1 MTAHRYAMA
10 ELGGDYARGGAGLVL
25 TGLPLVLLPMHWIV
39 TVAFGAAALV
49 FLAFLVRTWLRHR
62 SMIEADA
69 QGIVAH
75 GPLGTRFA
83 WRDLTGFKLRY
94 FSVRRDRQRGWM
106 QLDLRGGGRRLR
118 IESTISGFDDL
129 ATLAHDAALAK
140 GLPVD
145 DASQANLMAIGVLEA
160 KSGLAERWGVHA
172 AAHGAATDGA
182 AADGTGPS
190 EARE

>member
-1 MTAHRYAMA
+1 
-10 ELGGDYARGGAGLVL
+10 
-25 TGLPLVLLPMHWIV
+25 
-39 TVAFGAAALV
+39 
-49 FLAFLVRTWLRHR
+49 
-62 SMIEADA
+62 MIEADA

-75 GPLGTRFA
+75 GPLGTRIA
-83 WRDLTGFKLRY
+83 WRDLTSFKLRY

-145 DASQANLMAIGVLEA
+145 DASQANLMARSACSKRNPGWPSAGGSI
-160 KSGLAERWGVHA
+160 A
-172 AAHGAATDGA
+172 AAHGAAADGA
-182 AADGTGPS
+182 AADGAGQS
-190 EARE
+190 GARE